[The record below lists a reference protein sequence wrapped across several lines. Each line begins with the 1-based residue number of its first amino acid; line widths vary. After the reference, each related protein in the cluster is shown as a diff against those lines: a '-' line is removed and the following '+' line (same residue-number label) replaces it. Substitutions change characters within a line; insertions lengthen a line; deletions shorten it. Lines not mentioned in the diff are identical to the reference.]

1 MFVGVKLSREAPLSI
16 KLSTDIL
23 TIPTRDTPGHQKRLH
38 FHSML
43 AWLDFWLA
51 FLYLRCES
59 VTVVNVMPPPGQI
72 YNNNNNRGQPPPLPC
87 HLCSQSL
94 STTFISLP
102 TFNVPQDEEKLGTLD
117 SIINLKNFQLPSE
130 FR

>member
-1 MFVGVKLSREAPLSI
+1 MLNSPGRLRCPLNCPLTFSPYT
-16 KLSTDIL
+16 STTHQRHSWSSKTPPFTLIL
-23 TIPTRDTPGHQKRLH
+23 D
-38 FHSML
+38 S
-43 AWLDFWLA
+43 WLA

-72 YNNNNNRGQPPPLPC
+72 YNNNNNTGQPPPLPC

-117 SIINLKNFQLPSE
+117 SIINLKNFRLPSE